1 MSELTKDPTGPS
13 ETTTSPDAPATPP
26 GTLFERARAMIE
38 AGAPSDE
45 VKTMLASNG
54 LDEESVRVLLNS
66 LPGAK
71 LPSALP
77 EANVSL
83 TTNPL
88 APDLFS
94 FTELG
99 LTGDPAT
106 VGLYWLTFSGVLL
119 VVILIV
125 LFLPL
130 PQLFGS
136 EGPSDAFLYFVDVV
150 LPPVGFGV
158 VAITFARGVYLFSKG
173 RRFRFQRRK

>member
-1 MSELTKDPTGPS
+1 MTELTKDPAAPA
-13 ETTTSPDAPATPP
+13 EQPTSTDAPAAPT
-26 GTLFERARAMIE
+26 GTLFDRARAMVE
-38 AGAPSDE
+38 AGSPPPD
-45 VKTMLASNG
+45 VKAMLTSNG
-54 LDEESVRVLLNS
+54 LDEESARVLLNS

-119 VVILIV
+119 IVILIV

-136 EGPSDAFLYFVDVV
+136 EGPSDAFLYFVEVI
-150 LPPVGFGV
+150 LPPAGFGL
-158 VAITFARGVYLFSKG
+158 VAITFARGAYLFSKG
-173 RRFRFQRRK
+173 RRFRFQRKK